1 MPGPTK
7 VYNSEVEDCKGPTK
21 PHDRKVMGMSKKV
34 VKCTDIKKLA
44 KGNVTQKAF
53 RKPRERLSYVFKSMD
68 TPQGTR
74 VNTHML
80 REASRNCLI
89 LPRLKLF

>member
-1 MPGPTK
+1 MMPGPTK

-44 KGNVTQKAF
+44 KGNVT
-53 RKPRERLSYVFKSMD
+53 
-68 TPQGTR
+68 
-74 VNTHML
+74 
-80 REASRNCLI
+80 
-89 LPRLKLF
+89 